1 MQHLVGQDEPPLLV
15 VEGAQRID
23 VDLARLRV
31 HGGDLDAVRAGEF
44 GVGDE
49 RDAGREGAE
58 QRVGGDEPAQGP
70 LPGTPGGRRAV
81 QGVAPAARHVHRGG
95 HGAGQGGGERR
106 LPVGRPP
113 GVPAPRN
120 EHLVGFPACGAAVL
134 VGGRESGA
142 PPAGGELLLVA
153 AGVRRRKVVGGGADA
168 EGQQKPVDDRAA
180 RGAFVPVRLVA
191 PVRGGGEVSEAEVEG
206 GVRERPGPAG
216 GFDDAGGVRVQGG
229 SGPRARAACRAGS
242 RSPTALKG
250 VGGPPPD
257 PGTVRTPVPGRTF
270 RCRGRPRGT
279 PVARWRA
286 RAGVRGHGRA

>member
-1 MQHLVGQDEPPLLV
+1 MVAGRAERRAEDVAEALAAQGGQASHPAQVHGDAVVDLLGGQTGQLGVVQQPFGHDADLHLAQPAVDDVVAGDVEEVGVAGAAAVAVAQGGVQHLVGQDEPPLLV

-81 QGVAPAARHVHRGG
+81 QGVAPSTRHVHRGG
-95 HGAGQGGGERR
+95 HGAGQGGGERQ

-120 EHLVGFPACGAAVL
+120 ESWSASLPA
-134 VGGRESGA
+134 
-142 PPAGGELLLVA
+142 
-153 AGVRRRKVVGGGADA
+153 
-168 EGQQKPVDDRAA
+168 
-180 RGAFVPVRLVA
+180 VPQC
-191 PVRGGGEVSEAEVEG
+191 S
-206 GVRERPGPAG
+206 
-216 GFDDAGGVRVQGG
+216 
-229 SGPRARAACRAGS
+229 
-242 RSPTALKG
+242 
-250 VGGPPPD
+250 
-257 PGTVRTPVPGRTF
+257 
-270 RCRGRPRGT
+270 
-279 PVARWRA
+279 
-286 RAGVRGHGRA
+286 